1 MIRNDK
7 PAARKLFIQAA
18 KKYLGYVA
26 GPMLRNRFGE
36 RVGYNSQPWA
46 GAFIDVVARDCGL
59 RLPSLVQTAAG
70 LAELINDGLVRSRPR
85 PGDLVFFGFPSE
97 NAASAF
103 AMPHVG
109 IVVDVTEYRTTGRF
123 LTIEGNVRPANAKY
137 GQDTD
142 GVHQRVRH
150 QGDVLVF
157 ISPKFNGGRS
167 GQHLVQLLINVIT
180 KLSSKAARLEATELE
195 EAARASKDV
204 VTAALKP
211 GLRNRSI
218 EVVQLALGVTVNLK
232 FATPG
237 VWDAATANAYA
248 RYQRRIGYVGTD
260 ANGVADRVSLERLA
274 ADTGLFQVRAD

>member
-1 MIRNDK
+1 MFRNDK
-7 PAARKLFIQAA
+7 PAAREKFIQAA
-18 KKYLGYVA
+18 KNYLGYVA
-26 GPMLRNRFGE
+26 GPMLRNQFGE

-70 LAELINDGLVRSRPR
+70 LAELINNGLVRSRPR

-109 IVVDVTEYRTTGRF
+109 IVTDVREYKSTGRF
-123 LTIEGNVRPANAKY
+123 LTIEGNVRPANAKF

-142 GVHQRVRH
+142 GVHQRVRYR
-150 QGDVLVF
+150 GDVLVF
-157 ISPKFNGGRS
+157 VSPKFNGGPQRL
-167 GQHLVQLLINVIT
+167 HPVQLLINVIR
-180 KLSSKAARLEATELE
+180 KLSSKAARLEASELE
-195 EAARASKDV
+195 EAARAPKDV

-248 RYQRRIGYVGTD
+248 RYQRRLGYVGT
-260 ANGVADRVSLERLA
+260 AASGNVDRASLQRLA
-274 ADTGLFQVRAD
+274 ADTGLFHVRD